1 MFSYTIY
8 VSLVQTILTELT
20 TYLEVLHGEVD
31 TVGLAVGDLE
41 VAWPCRTSADN
52 DSIVLGSNLI
62 NVDITSHMG
71 IRDER
76 LKGFIAIV
84 NKGSD
89 PSIRCNE
96 TYHSLCGHQIQTT
109 LDDALIQLHANR

>member
-1 MFSYTIY
+1 MH
-8 VSLVQTILTELT
+8 VSFTQVILIEAVTHLQ
-20 TYLEVLHGEVD
+20 VLHGEVD

-41 VAWPCRTSADN
+41 VAWPCRTRADN